1 MSALSAPFVEGLQRG
16 EICYQACVAC
26 GAAQTLARYACRAC
40 GSTELQW
47 RAAGGTGR
55 VYSVTTVARAP
66 SDEFR
71 PLAPSALAIVE
82 LDEGPRLM
90 GHAPADIRIGDRV
103 VAEFFD
109 FGGRRLVR
117 FSKENLPWPKR

>member
-1 MSALSAPFVEGLQRG
+1 MTRPVSAPFAEGLQQG
-16 EICYQACVAC
+16 EIRYQHCGAC

-40 GSTELQW
+40 GSTGLQW
-47 RAAGGTGR
+47 RTARGAGR

-71 PLAPSALAIVE
+71 PLAPYALAIVE

-90 GHAPADIRIGDRV
+90 GHATLDARIGDRV
-103 VAEFFD
+103 IAGFFD
-109 FGGRRLVR
+109 FGERRLIR
-117 FSKENLPWPKR
+117 FTKEG

>member
-1 MSALSAPFVEGLQRG
+1 MTRPVSVPFVEGLQQG
-16 EICYQACVAC
+16 EIRYQACSAC

-47 RAAGGTGR
+47 RTASGAGR

-71 PLAPSALAIVE
+71 PLAPYALAIVE
-82 LDEGPRLM
+82 LDEGPRVM
-90 GHAPADIRIGDRV
+90 GHATGDARIGDRV
-103 VAEFFD
+103 MAGFFD
-109 FGGRRLVR
+109 FGERRLIR
-117 FSKENLPWPKR
+117 FTKER

>member
-1 MSALSAPFVEGLQRG
+1 MTRPASAPFLEGLQNSVIR
-16 EICYQACVAC
+16 YQACTAC
-26 GAAQTLARYACRAC
+26 GAAQTLPRYACRSC

-47 RAAGGTGR
+47 RTARGAGR

-71 PLAPSALAIVE
+71 SLAPYALAIVE

-90 GHAPADIRIGDRV
+90 GHATADARIGDRV
-103 VAEFFD
+103 IAGFFD

-117 FSKENLPWPKR
+117 FTKEA

>member
-1 MSALSAPFVEGLQRG
+1 MISGAFVEGLQRG
-16 EICYQACVAC
+16 EIRYQACVPC
-26 GAAQTLARYACRAC
+26 GAAQTLARYACRSC

-47 RAAGGTGR
+47 RVAKGGGR

-71 PLAPSALAIVE
+71 PLAPYALAIVE

-90 GHAPADIRIGDRV
+90 GHAATDARIGDRV
-103 VAEFFD
+103 IAGFVD

-117 FSKENLPWPKR
+117 FSKEA

>member
-1 MSALSAPFVEGLQRG
+1 MTRPVSAPFAEGLQRG
-16 EICYQACVAC
+16 EIRYQACVSC

-40 GSTELQW
+40 GNTELQW
-47 RAAGGTGR
+47 RTASGAGR

-71 PLAPSALAIVE
+71 PLAPYALAIVE

-90 GHAPADIRIGDRV
+90 GHATADARIGDRV
-103 VAEFFD
+103 IAGFFD
-109 FGGRRLVR
+109 FGERRLIR
-117 FSKENLPWPKR
+117 FTKEA

>member
-1 MSALSAPFVEGLQRG
+1 MTRPASAPFVEGLQRS
-16 EICYQACVAC
+16 EIRYQACNAC

-47 RAAGGTGR
+47 RTANGAGR

-71 PLAPSALAIVE
+71 PLAPYALAIVE

-90 GHAPADIRIGDRV
+90 GHATGDARIGDRV
-103 VAEFFD
+103 IAEFFD
-109 FGGRRLVR
+109 FGERRLIR
-117 FSKENLPWPKR
+117 FTKEDK

>member
-1 MSALSAPFVEGLQRG
+1 MTRPVSAPFVEGLQQGQIR
-16 EICYQACVAC
+16 YQHCSAC

-47 RAAGGTGR
+47 RTARGAGR

-71 PLAPSALAIVE
+71 PLAPYALAIVE

-90 GHAPADIRIGDRV
+90 GHATADARIGDRV
-103 VAEFFD
+103 IAGFFD

-117 FSKENLPWPKR
+117 FTKEA

>member
-1 MSALSAPFVEGLQRG
+1 MTRPVSAPFVEGLQQG
-16 EICYQACVAC
+16 EIRYQHCSAC

-47 RAAGGTGR
+47 RTARGAGR

-71 PLAPSALAIVE
+71 PLAPYALAIVE

-90 GHAPADIRIGDRV
+90 GHATADARIGDRV
-103 VAEFFD
+103 IAGFFD

-117 FSKENLPWPKR
+117 FTKEA

>member
-1 MSALSAPFVEGLQRG
+1 MSVSAPFLEGLQQR
-16 EICYQACVAC
+16 EIRYQACAAC
-26 GAAQTLARYACRAC
+26 GVAQTLARFACRAC

-47 RAAGGTGR
+47 RAAKGAGR

-71 PLAPSALAIVE
+71 PLAPYALAIVE

-90 GHAPADIRIGDRV
+90 GHATLDARIGDRV
-103 VAEFFD
+103 IAGFFD
-109 FGGRRLVR
+109 FGERRLVR
-117 FSKENLPWPKR
+117 FTKEG

>member
-1 MSALSAPFVEGLQRG
+1 MSGRSLSAPFAEGLQRS
-16 EICYQACVAC
+16 EIRYQACAAC
-26 GAAQTLARYACRAC
+26 RAAQTLARYACRAC

-47 RAAGGTGR
+47 RAAKGAGR

-71 PLAPSALAIVE
+71 PLAPYARAIVE

-90 GHAPADIRIGDRV
+90 GHAPPDARIGDRV
-103 VAEFFD
+103 IAGFFD
-109 FGGRRLVR
+109 FGGRRLIR
-117 FSKENLPWPKR
+117 FEKEG

>member
-1 MSALSAPFVEGLQRG
+1 MSLRSVSAPFVEGLQRG
-16 EICYQACVAC
+16 EIRYQACAAC

-40 GSTELQW
+40 GATLLDW
-47 RAAGGTGR
+47 RTARGSGR

-71 PLAPSALAIVE
+71 ALAPYTLAIVE

-90 GHAPADIRIGDRV
+90 GHASPDVRIGDK
-103 VAEFFD
+103 VAARLFEF
-109 FGGRRLVR
+109 GERRLIR
-117 FSKENLPWPKR
+117 FSKIP

>member
-1 MSALSAPFVEGLQRG
+1 MTSGSAPFVEGLQKG
-16 EICYQACVAC
+16 EIRYQACSTC

-40 GSTELQW
+40 GSKELQW
-47 RAAGGTGR
+47 RVARGTGR

-71 PLAPSALAIVE
+71 PLAPYALAIVE

-90 GHAPADIRIGDRV
+90 GHATADARIGDRV
-103 VAEFFD
+103 IAGFFD
-109 FGGRRLVR
+109 FGARRLIR
-117 FSKENLPWPKR
+117 FTKEA

>member
-1 MSALSAPFVEGLQRG
+1 MTRPASTPFIEGLRHG
-16 EICYQACVAC
+16 EIRYQACVAC

-47 RAAGGTGR
+47 RTASGAGR

-66 SDEFR
+66 SEEFR
-71 PLAPSALAIVE
+71 PLAPYALAIVE

-90 GHAPADIRIGDRV
+90 GHATADARIGDRV
-103 VAEFFD
+103 IAGFFD
-109 FGGRRLVR
+109 FGERRLIR
-117 FSKENLPWPKR
+117 FTKEA

>member
-1 MSALSAPFVEGLQRG
+1 MTRPVSAPFVEGLKQG
-16 EICYQACVAC
+16 EIRYQHCSAC

-47 RAAGGTGR
+47 RTARGAGR

-71 PLAPSALAIVE
+71 PLAPYALAIVE

-90 GHAPADIRIGDRV
+90 GHATLDARIGDRV
-103 VAEFFD
+103 IAGFFD
-109 FGGRRLVR
+109 FGERRLIR
-117 FSKENLPWPKR
+117 FTKEDK

>member
-1 MSALSAPFVEGLQRG
+1 MTRRASAPFVEGLRQG
-16 EICYQACVAC
+16 EIRYQACAAC

-47 RAAGGTGR
+47 RTAKGAGR

-71 PLAPSALAIVE
+71 PLAPYALAIVE

-90 GHAPADIRIGDRV
+90 GHAPLDARIGERV
-103 VAEFFD
+103 IAGFFD
-109 FGGRRLVR
+109 FGERRLIR
-117 FSKENLPWPKR
+117 FMKEE

>member
-1 MSALSAPFVEGLQRG
+1 MTRPVSAPFVEGLQQG
-16 EICYQACVAC
+16 EIRYQHCSAC

-47 RAAGGTGR
+47 RTARGAGR

-71 PLAPSALAIVE
+71 PLAPYALAIVE

-90 GHAPADIRIGDRV
+90 GHATLDARIGDRV
-103 VAEFFD
+103 IAGFFD
-109 FGGRRLVR
+109 FGERRLVR
-117 FSKENLPWPKR
+117 FTKEG

>member
-1 MSALSAPFVEGLQRG
+1 MGSISAPFIEGLQCG
-16 EICYQACVAC
+16 EVRYQACASC

-40 GSTELQW
+40 GGKELQW
-47 RAAGGTGR
+47 RVARGTGR

-71 PLAPSALAIVE
+71 PLAPYALAIVE

-90 GHAPADIRIGDRV
+90 GHAPADARIGDRV
-103 VAEFFD
+103 IAGFFD
-109 FGGRRLVR
+109 FGARRLIR
-117 FSKENLPWPKR
+117 FTKEG

>member
-1 MSALSAPFVEGLQRG
+1 MGSISAPFVEGLQRG
-16 EICYQACVAC
+16 EIRYQGCASC

-40 GSTELQW
+40 GSKELQW
-47 RAAGGTGR
+47 RAARGTGR

-71 PLAPSALAIVE
+71 PLAPYALAIVE

-90 GHAPADIRIGDRV
+90 GHATADARIGDRV
-103 VAEFFD
+103 VAGLFD
-109 FGGRRLVR
+109 FGGRRLIR
-117 FSKENLPWPKR
+117 FTKEA

>member
-1 MSALSAPFVEGLQRG
+1 MTRPASAPFLEGLQNSVIR
-16 EICYQACVAC
+16 YQACTAC
-26 GAAQTLARYACRAC
+26 GAAQTLARYACRSC

-47 RAAGGTGR
+47 RTARGAGR

-71 PLAPSALAIVE
+71 PLAPYALAIVE

-90 GHAPADIRIGDRV
+90 GHATLDARIGDRV
-103 VAEFFD
+103 IAGFFD
-109 FGGRRLVR
+109 FGGRRLIR
-117 FSKENLPWPKR
+117 FNKEE

>member
-1 MSALSAPFVEGLQRG
+1 MTRPVSAPFVEGLQQG
-16 EICYQACVAC
+16 EIRYQHCSAC
-26 GAAQTLARYACRAC
+26 GAAQSLARYACRAC

-47 RAAGGTGR
+47 RTARGAGR

-71 PLAPSALAIVE
+71 PLAPYALAIVE

-90 GHAPADIRIGDRV
+90 GHATLDARIGDRV
-103 VAEFFD
+103 IAGFFD
-109 FGGRRLVR
+109 FGERRLVR
-117 FSKENLPWPKR
+117 FTKEG